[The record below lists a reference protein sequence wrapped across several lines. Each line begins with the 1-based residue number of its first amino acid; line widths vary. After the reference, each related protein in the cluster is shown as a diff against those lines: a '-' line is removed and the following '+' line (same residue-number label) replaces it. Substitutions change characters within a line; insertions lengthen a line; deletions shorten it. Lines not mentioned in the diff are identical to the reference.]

1 MRFCFSAFL
10 LFEEGR
16 GTVEKQVMIRCK
28 SIQRDERGKAEEVV
42 LETPGVYGED
52 ADCRYLTYEETSL
65 SGMEGTTTTIRMYG
79 DHVTLSRQGSFLQE
93 TEYRP
98 GTVAKSEYITP
109 AGPVEITV
117 SSKEITDTVS
127 GGKGRLRL
135 IYDIEMKGLFSHL
148 NEIIIDV
155 REESETSWKS
165 EKN

>member
-1 MRFCFSAFL
+1 M
-10 LFEEGR
+10 
-16 GTVEKQVMIRCK
+16 EKQVMIRCK

-52 ADCRYLTYEETSL
+52 EDCRYLTYEETSL
-65 SGMEGTTTTIRMYG
+65 SGMEGTTTTIRMYE

-109 AGPVEITV
+109 AGPMEITV

-127 GGKGRLRL
+127 GGKGQLRL
-135 IYDIEMKGLFSHL
+135 VYDIEMKGLFSHL

-155 REESETSWKS
+155 REESKSSWKS

>member
-1 MRFCFSAFL
+1 
-10 LFEEGR
+10 
-16 GTVEKQVMIRCK
+16 MIRCK

-52 ADCRYLTYEETSL
+52 EDCRYLTYEETSL
-65 SGMEGTTTTIRMYG
+65 SGMEGTTTIRMYE

-98 GTVAKSEYITP
+98 GIVAKSEYITP
-109 AGPVEITV
+109 AGSVEITV

-127 GGKGRLRL
+127 GGKGQLRL
-135 IYDIEMKGLFSHL
+135 VYDIEMKGLFSHL

-155 REESETSWKS
+155 REESESSWKS

>member
-1 MRFCFSAFL
+1 

-52 ADCRYLTYEETSL
+52 EDCRYLTYEETSL
-65 SGMEGTTTTIRMYG
+65 SGMEGTTTTIRMYD

-135 IYDIEMKGLFSHL
+135 VYDIEMKGLFSHL

>member
-1 MRFCFSAFL
+1 
-10 LFEEGR
+10 LFEERR

-52 ADCRYLTYEETSL
+52 EDCRYLTYEETSL
-65 SGMEGTTTTIRMYG
+65 SGMEGTTTTIRMYE

-98 GTVAKSEYITP
+98 GIVAKSEYITS

-135 IYDIEMKGLFSHL
+135 VYDIEMKGLFSHL

>member
-1 MRFCFSAFL
+1 M
-10 LFEEGR
+10 FEEGR

-42 LETPGVYGED
+42 LETAGVYGED
-52 ADCRYLTYEETSL
+52 EDCRYLTYEETSL

-117 SSKEITDTVS
+117 SSKEITDMVS

-135 IYDIEMKGLFSHL
+135 VYDIEMKGLFSHL

>member
-1 MRFCFSAFL
+1 M
-10 LFEEGR
+10 FEEGR

-52 ADCRYLTYEETSL
+52 EDCRYLTYEETSL

-135 IYDIEMKGLFSHL
+135 VYDIEMKGLFSHL

>member
-1 MRFCFSAFL
+1 
-10 LFEEGR
+10 
-16 GTVEKQVMIRCK
+16 MIRCK

-52 ADCRYLTYEETSL
+52 EDCRYLTYEETSL
-65 SGMEGTTTTIRMYG
+65 SGMEGTTTIRMYE

-109 AGPVEITV
+109 AGPMEITV

-127 GGKGRLRL
+127 GGKGQLRL
-135 IYDIEMKGLFSHL
+135 VYDIEMKGLFSHL

-155 REESETSWKS
+155 REESENSWKS

>member
-1 MRFCFSAFL
+1 

-52 ADCRYLTYEETSL
+52 EDCRYLTYEETSL
-65 SGMEGTTTTIRMYG
+65 SGMEGTTTTIRMYE

-109 AGPVEITV
+109 AGPMEITV

-127 GGKGRLRL
+127 GGKGQLRL
-135 IYDIEMKGLFSHL
+135 VYDIEMKGLFSHL

-155 REESETSWKS
+155 REESESSWKS

>member
-1 MRFCFSAFL
+1 
-10 LFEEGR
+10 
-16 GTVEKQVMIRCK
+16 MIRCK

-52 ADCRYLTYEETSL
+52 EDCRYLIYEETSL

-93 TEYRP
+93 T
-98 GTVAKSEYITP
+98 AKSEYITP

-135 IYDIEMKGLFSHL
+135 VYDIEMKGLFSHL

>member
-1 MRFCFSAFL
+1 M
-10 LFEEGR
+10 
-16 GTVEKQVMIRCK
+16 EKQVMIRCK

-52 ADCRYLTYEETSL
+52 EDCRYLTYEETSL
-65 SGMEGTTTTIRMYG
+65 SGMEGTTTIRMYE

-98 GTVAKSEYITP
+98 GIVAKSEYITP
-109 AGPVEITV
+109 AGSVEITV

-127 GGKGRLRL
+127 GGKGQLRL
-135 IYDIEMKGLFSHL
+135 VYDIEMKGLFSHL

-155 REESETSWKS
+155 REESESSWKS

>member
-1 MRFCFSAFL
+1 MC
-10 LFEEGR
+10 
-16 GTVEKQVMIRCK
+16 IRD
-28 SIQRDERGKAEEVV
+28 R
-42 LETPGVYGED
+42 
-52 ADCRYLTYEETSL
+52 
-65 SGMEGTTTTIRMYG
+65 
-79 DHVTLSRQGSFLQE
+79 
-93 TEYRP
+93 
-98 GTVAKSEYITP
+98 YITP

>member
-1 MRFCFSAFL
+1 
-10 LFEEGR
+10 
-16 GTVEKQVMIRCK
+16 MIRCK

-52 ADCRYLTYEETSL
+52 EDCRYLTYEETSL

-93 TEYRP
+93 TEYCP

-117 SSKEITDTVS
+117 SSHWHLSFWEVLCSLAVQK
-127 GGKGRLRL
+127 
-135 IYDIEMKGLFSHL
+135 MKFS
-148 NEIIIDV
+148 IIIIV
-155 REESETSWKS
+155 SFSQPEP
-165 EKN
+165 

>member
-1 MRFCFSAFL
+1 MKKDGVPWKS
-10 LFEEGR
+10 
-16 GTVEKQVMIRCK
+16 K

-52 ADCRYLTYEETSL
+52 ENCRYLTYEETSL

-127 GGKGRLRL
+127 GGKGQLRL
-135 IYDIEMKGLFSHL
+135 VYDIEMKGLFSHL

-155 REESETSWKS
+155 REESESSWKS

>member
-1 MRFCFSAFL
+1 
-10 LFEEGR
+10 
-16 GTVEKQVMIRCK
+16 MIRCK

-42 LETPGVYGED
+42 LETPGMYGED
-52 ADCRYLTYEETSL
+52 EDCRYLTYEETSL

-79 DHVTLSRQGSFLQE
+79 DHVSRQGSFLQE

-117 SSKEITDTVS
+117 SSKEITDTGSV
-127 GGKGRLRL
+127 GKGRLRL
-135 IYDIEMKGLFSHL
+135 VYDIEMKGRFSHL

>member
-1 MRFCFSAFL
+1 M
-10 LFEEGR
+10 FEEGR

-52 ADCRYLTYEETSL
+52 ENCRYLTYEETSL
-65 SGMEGTTTTIRMYG
+65 SGMEGTTTTIRMYE

-98 GTVAKSEYITP
+98 GIVAKSEYITP
-109 AGPVEITV
+109 AGPMEITV

-127 GGKGRLRL
+127 GGKGQLRL
-135 IYDIEMKGLFSHL
+135 VYDIEMKGLFSHL

-155 REESETSWKS
+155 REESESSWKS

>member
-1 MRFCFSAFL
+1 
-10 LFEEGR
+10 
-16 GTVEKQVMIRCK
+16 MIRCR

-52 ADCRYLTYEETSL
+52 GKCRYLTYEETSL

-98 GTVAKSEYITP
+98 GTVVNSEYMTP
-109 AGPVEITV
+109 AGSIGITV
-117 SSKEITDTVS
+117 SAKEITDTVS
-127 GGKGRLRL
+127 GGKGQLRL
-135 IYDIEMKGLFSHL
+135 VYDIEMKGLFSHL

-155 REESETSWKS
+155 REESEASWKS

>member
-1 MRFCFSAFL
+1 
-10 LFEEGR
+10 
-16 GTVEKQVMIRCK
+16 MIRCK

-52 ADCRYLTYEETSL
+52 EDCRYLTYEETSL

-79 DHVTLSRQGSFLQE
+79 DHVTLSRQGSF
-93 TEYRP
+93 P
-98 GTVAKSEYITP
+98 GNGIPSGHCGKVGVYN
-109 AGPVEITV
+109 AGRTCGNHCFFERNHRYG
-117 SSKEITDTVS
+117 ER
-127 GGKGRLRL
+127 GKGRLRL
-135 IYDIEMKGLFSHL
+135 VYDIEMKGLFSHL

>member
-1 MRFCFSAFL
+1 MCFSACL

-52 ADCRYLTYEETSL
+52 EDCRYLTYEETSL

-98 GTVAKSEYITP
+98 STVAKSEYITP

-117 SSKEITDTVS
+117 SSKEITDTVR

-135 IYDIEMKGLFSHL
+135 VYDIEMKGLFSHL

>member
-1 MRFCFSAFL
+1 M
-10 LFEEGR
+10 
-16 GTVEKQVMIRCK
+16 EKQVMIRCK

-52 ADCRYLTYEETSL
+52 ENCRYLTYEETSL
-65 SGMEGTTTTIRMYG
+65 SGMEGTTTTIRMYE

-109 AGPVEITV
+109 AGPVENHCFF
-117 SSKEITDTVS
+117 ERNHRY
-127 GGKGRLRL
+127 GERGKGQLRL
-135 IYDIEMKGLFSHL
+135 VYDIEMKGLFSHL

-155 REESETSWKS
+155 REESKSSWKS

>member
-10 LFEEGR
+10 LFGEGR

-52 ADCRYLTYEETSL
+52 EDCPYLTYEETSL

-135 IYDIEMKGLFSHL
+135 VYDIEMKGLFSHL

>member
-1 MRFCFSAFL
+1 M
-10 LFEEGR
+10 
-16 GTVEKQVMIRCK
+16 EKQVMIRCK

-42 LETPGVYGED
+42 LE
-52 ADCRYLTYEETSL
+52 
-65 SGMEGTTTTIRMYG
+65 TTTIRMYG

>member
-1 MRFCFSAFL
+1 
-10 LFEEGR
+10 
-16 GTVEKQVMIRCK
+16 MIRCK

-52 ADCRYLTYEETSL
+52 EDCRYLTYEETSL
-65 SGMEGTTTTIRMYG
+65 SGMEGTTTTICMYG

-127 GGKGRLRL
+127 GKGRLRL
-135 IYDIEMKGLFSHL
+135 VYDIEMKGLFSHL

>member
-1 MRFCFSAFL
+1 
-10 LFEEGR
+10 
-16 GTVEKQVMIRCK
+16 MIRCK

-52 ADCRYLTYEETSL
+52 ENCRYLTYEETSL
-65 SGMEGTTTTIRMYG
+65 SGMEGTTTIRMYE

-109 AGPVEITV
+109 AGPMEITV

-127 GGKGRLRL
+127 GGKGQLRL
-135 IYDIEMKGLFSHL
+135 VYDIEMKGLFSHL

-155 REESETSWKS
+155 REESESSWKS

>member
-1 MRFCFSAFL
+1 
-10 LFEEGR
+10 
-16 GTVEKQVMIRCK
+16 MIRCR

-52 ADCRYLTYEETSL
+52 GKCRYLTYEETSL

-98 GTVAKSEYITP
+98 GTVVNSEYMTP
-109 AGPVEITV
+109 AGSIGITV
-117 SSKEITDTVS
+117 SAKEITDTVS
-127 GGKGRLRL
+127 GGKGQIRLV
-135 IYDIEMKGLFSHL
+135 YDIEMKGLFSHL

-155 REESETSWKS
+155 REESEASWKS

>member
-1 MRFCFSAFL
+1 
-10 LFEEGR
+10 
-16 GTVEKQVMIRCK
+16 
-28 SIQRDERGKAEEVV
+28 
-42 LETPGVYGED
+42 
-52 ADCRYLTYEETSL
+52 
-65 SGMEGTTTTIRMYG
+65 MEGTTTTIRMYG

-127 GGKGRLRL
+127 GGKGQLRL
-135 IYDIEMKGLFSHL
+135 VYDIEMKGLFSHL

-155 REESETSWKS
+155 REESKSSWKS

>member
-1 MRFCFSAFL
+1 M
-10 LFEEGR
+10 
-16 GTVEKQVMIRCK
+16 TN
-28 SIQRDERGKAEEVV
+28 
-42 LETPGVYGED
+42 
-52 ADCRYLTYEETSL
+52 
-65 SGMEGTTTTIRMYG
+65 
-79 DHVTLSRQGSFLQE
+79 VTLSRQGSFLQE

-135 IYDIEMKGLFSHL
+135 VYDIEMKGLFSHL